1 MAASKKILLVDDNP
15 LVLEMMGR
23 ALSKEGFYCLKANS
37 ANEAMAILGLERPDI
52 ILSDYHMP
60 DVDGF
65 AFRQNLIAMPVYKDI
80 PFMFLT
86 SEDDNELMLKGINM
100 EAVDYILKDT
110 PLPVVVT
117 KINNFLTTVREQHE
131 RTLKELS
138 VAAMALN
145 LHSVP
150 QRLPLIKGFEVDF
163 WHKSF
168 QNYPGGDFIDFITID
183 ARYTFVVLGDVMGKK
198 WGAWYFSFGFL
209 SYIRAAVRICI
220 AEGNFSTK
228 SILQKI
234 NAVVYHDPVVNDV
247 LSSLSLL
254 MIDTEE
260 ESVTYSGAGDL
271 PLLYYNALDKELKQI
286 SSSGML
292 LGLMSDGDFDE
303 QVLKLNPGD
312 RLFIFTDGI
321 IDFEDTDGKKTD
333 YNTFTRAITPYLDQ
347 PFLAFKKGDF
357 LSDKTIAHIDDC
369 SLIYLQKTDQ

>member
-1 MAASKKILLVDDNP
+1 MATSKKILLVDDNP

-23 ALSKEGFYCLKANS
+23 ALNKEGFYCMKAISADAATELLKQ
-37 ANEAMAILGLERPDI
+37 ERPDV

-65 AFRQNLIAMPVYKDI
+65 AFRQNLIAIPEYKDI

-86 SEDDNELMLKGINM
+86 SEEDNDLMLKGINL

-110 PLPVVVT
+110 PLPIVVS
-117 KINNFLTTVREQHE
+117 KINNFLSTVREQHE

-150 QRLPLIKGFEVDF
+150 QKLPVINGFEVDF
-163 WHKSF
+163 WHRSY

-183 ARYTFVVLGDVMGKK
+183 ERYTFIVLGDVMGKK

-220 AEGNFSTK
+220 SEGNFSTK
-228 SILQKI
+228 NILQKI
-234 NAVVYHDPVVNDV
+234 NDVVYHDPVVNDV
-247 LSSLSLL
+247 LSSLSLMML
-254 MIDTEE
+254 DAT
-260 ESVTYSGAGDL
+260 ESVITYSGAGDL
-271 PLLYYNALDKELKQI
+271 PLLYYNSVDGNLQQI

-292 LGLMSDGDFDE
+292 LGMLQDGDFDE
-303 QVLKLNPGD
+303 VTFKLNTGD
-312 RLFIFTDGI
+312 RFFMFTDGI
-321 IDFEDTDGKKTD
+321 IDFEGAAGKKTD
-333 YNTFTRAITPYLDQ
+333 YNTFVEAITPYLSR
-347 PFLAFKKGDF
+347 PFSEFKRSDF
-357 LSDKTIAHIDDC
+357 LQEKTTDHIDDC
-369 SLIYLQKTDQ
+369 SLIHLQKTI